1 MYREVDVEIA
11 PAVEGPDEIVE
22 PAVVLRFRVRKLTS
36 ELLAEQ
42 GTAILFTDLPADLSV
57 LGADKDLAALQK
69 VAEGGEQGATA
80 AQDVQRKI
88 KALRGM
94 GAKFFKDQARNA
106 DAVVCAGVVGIWQTW
121 AGPNDDVN
129 PAPTKDVPEA
139 IEAGGYWVPASFTLG
154 TPEPSRGRFPLT
166 ALSKPAREQLA
177 KEISEFSLS
186 DGGIADAMR
195 GF

>member
-1 MYREVDVEIA
+1 MIGVLAALAAGMYREVDVEIA
-11 PAVEGPDEIVE
+11 PAVEGPETVE

-69 VAEGGEQGATA
+69 VAEGGEQGAAA

-106 DAVVCAGVVGIWQTW
+106 DAVVCAGVVGIWQT
-121 AGPNDDVN
+121 
-129 PAPTKDVPEA
+129 
-139 IEAGGYWVPASFTLG
+139 
-154 TPEPSRGRFPLT
+154 
-166 ALSKPAREQLA
+166 
-177 KEISEFSLS
+177 
-186 DGGIADAMR
+186 
-195 GF
+195 